1 MKNRISVLLI
11 ALLTLGITSCGTKA
25 AKIESLTDLQGK
37 VIGTLSSG
45 ISEEGSKAMV
55 AALIGG
61 EPSQILSYNR
71 AMDLLAALRS
81 GKIDG
86 FASHQFAADY
96 MLKRNTDV
104 TSIPVLD
111 IPIEGQAIM
120 AVRSEDT
127 QLKAMLDSAIII
139 LKESGVIASLEE
151 EWITNL
157 PAENEPT
164 FNEIPE
170 IEGAATYYVGVSGD
184 LPPLDYVAADGFPA
198 GFNVALLS
206 EMGKILKVNFKFVSL
221 ETQARFTALA
231 SKKIDV
237 VFCHFQSS
245 NTNYF
250 DELKNEGW
258 LATEPYFIYKGGCFI
273 VNK

>member
-1 MKNRISVLLI
+1 MKNKISVLLF
-11 ALLTLGITSCGTKA
+11 ALFALGITSCGTKT
-25 AKIESLTDLQGK
+25 AKIETLADLQGK

-45 ISEEGSKAMV
+45 ISEEGSKAMIT
-55 AALIGG
+55 ALIGG
-61 EPSQILSYNR
+61 EPSQILSFNR
-71 AMDLLAALRS
+71 SLDVLAALRS

-96 MLKRNTDV
+96 NLKRNTDV
-104 TSIPVLD
+104 ISIPVLD

-127 QLKAMLDSAIII
+127 KLKAHLDSAILI
-139 LKESGVIASLEE
+139 LKDNGTIASLEE

-164 FNEIPE
+164 FNEIPV

-206 EMGKILKVNFKFVSL
+206 EIGKILNVNFKFVSL

-250 DELKNEGW
+250 DELKNDGW

-273 VNK
+273 VKK

>member
-1 MKNRISVLLI
+1 MKNKISILLI
-11 ALLTLGITSCGTKA
+11 ALLTLGLASCGTKS
-25 AKIESLTDLQGK
+25 AKVETLADLQGK

-45 ISEEGSKAMV
+45 VSEEGSKAMIT
-55 AALIGG
+55 ALIGG
-61 EPSQILSYNR
+61 EPSQILSFNR
-71 AMDLLAALRS
+71 ALDVLAALRS

-96 MLKRNTDV
+96 LLKRNSDV
-104 TSIPVLD
+104 ISIPVLD

-127 QLKAMLDSAIII
+127 KLKAQLDSAILI
-139 LKESGVIASLEE
+139 LKDNGMIATLEE

-157 PAENEPT
+157 PAENEPA
-164 FNEIPE
+164 FSEIPV

-206 EMGKILKVNFKFVSL
+206 EIGKILNVNFKFVSL

-250 DELKNEGW
+250 DELKNDGW

>member
-1 MKNRISVLLI
+1 MKNKISILLI
-11 ALLTLGITSCGTKA
+11 ALLTLGLASCGTKS
-25 AKIESLTDLQGK
+25 AKVETLADLQGK

-45 ISEEGSKAMV
+45 VSEEGSKAMIT
-55 AALIGG
+55 ALIGG
-61 EPSQILSYNR
+61 EPSQILSFNR
-71 AMDLLAALRS
+71 ALDVLAALRS

-96 MLKRNTDV
+96 LLKRNSDV
-104 TSIPVLD
+104 ISIPVLD

-127 QLKAMLDSAIII
+127 KLKAQLDSAILI
-139 LKESGVIASLEE
+139 LKDNGMIASLEE

-157 PAENEPT
+157 PAENEPA
-164 FNEIPE
+164 FSEIPV

-206 EMGKILKVNFKFVSL
+206 EIGKILNVNFKFVSL

-250 DELKNEGW
+250 DELKNDGW

>member
-1 MKNRISVLLI
+1 MGL
-11 ALLTLGITSCGTKA
+11 TSCRTETK
-25 AKIESLTDLQGK
+25 KIETLAELQGK
-37 VIGTLSSG
+37 VLGNLSSG
-45 ISEEGSKAMV
+45 ISEEGSKAMI

-61 EPSQILSYNR
+61 EPAQILSFNR
-71 AMDLLAALRS
+71 ATDVLAALRS

-96 MLKRNTDV
+96 LLMRDTNI
-104 TSIPVLD
+104 TSIPIAD
-111 IPIEGQAIM
+111 IPIAGEAIM
-120 AVRSEDT
+120 AVRSVDT
-127 QLKAMLDSAIII
+127 VLKAQLDSAIII
-139 LKESGVIASLEE
+139 LKDNGTIDSLEE
-151 EWITNL
+151 EWIKNL

-164 FNEIPE
+164 FKEIPL

-184 LPPLDYVAADGFPA
+184 MPPLDYVASDGFPA

-206 EMGKILKVNFKFVSL
+206 EIGKILNVNFKFVSL

-231 SKKIDV
+231 SKKIDI

-258 LATEPYFIYKGGCFI
+258 LATETYFVYKGGCFI

>member
-1 MKNRISVLLI
+1 MKNKISILLI
-11 ALLTLGITSCGTKA
+11 TLLTLGLASCGTKS
-25 AKIESLTDLQGK
+25 AKVETLADLQGK

-45 ISEEGSKAMV
+45 VSEEGSKAMIT
-55 AALIGG
+55 ALIGG
-61 EPSQILSYNR
+61 EPSQILSFNR
-71 AMDLLAALRS
+71 ALDVLAALRS

-96 MLKRNTDV
+96 LLKRNSDV
-104 TSIPVLD
+104 ISIPVLD

-127 QLKAMLDSAIII
+127 KLKAQLDSAILI
-139 LKESGVIASLEE
+139 LKDNGMIASLEE

-157 PAENEPT
+157 PAENEPA
-164 FNEIPE
+164 FSEIPV

-206 EMGKILKVNFKFVSL
+206 EIGKILNVNFKFVSL

-250 DELKNEGW
+250 DELKNDGW

>member
-1 MKNRISVLLI
+1 MKNKISILLI
-11 ALLTLGITSCGTKA
+11 AVLVMGLTFCGTKTK
-25 AKIESLTDLQGK
+25 KIETLAELQGK
-37 VIGTLSSG
+37 VLGNLSSG
-45 ISEEGSKAMV
+45 VSEEGAKAMV
-55 AALIGG
+55 TALIGG
-61 EPSQILSYNR
+61 DPAQILSFNR
-71 AMDLLAALRS
+71 AIDVLAALKS

-96 MLKRNTDV
+96 LLKRDTSV
-104 TSIPVLD
+104 TSIPIVD

-127 QLKAMLDSAIII
+127 NLKALLDSAIII
-139 LKESGVIASLEE
+139 LNNNGTIKSLED

-164 FNEIPE
+164 FKEIPV

-184 LPPLDYVAADGFPA
+184 LPPLDYVASDGFPA
-198 GFNVALLS
+198 GFNVALLT
-206 EMGKILKVNFKFVSL
+206 EIGKILNLNFKFVSL

-245 NTNYF
+245 NTDYF

-258 LATEPYFIYKGGCFI
+258 LATEPYFIYQGGCFI

>member
-1 MKNRISVLLI
+1 MKNKISILI
-11 ALLTLGITSCGTKA
+11 ITILAFVITSCGPKGT
-25 AKIESLTDLQGK
+25 KIETLTDLQGK
-37 VIGTLSSG
+37 VIGNLSSG
-45 ISEEGSKAMV
+45 ISEDGSKAMIS
-55 AALIGG
+55 ALIGG
-61 EPSQILSYNR
+61 EPAQMLSFNR
-71 AMDLLAALRS
+71 SLDVLAALRS

-96 MLKRNTDV
+96 MLKRNSDV
-104 TSIPVLD
+104 VLIPILD

-120 AVRSEDT
+120 AVRSEDAK
-127 QLKAMLDSAIII
+127 LKSLLDSAIVI
-139 LKESGVIASLEE
+139 LKDNGTIASLEQ

-164 FNEIPE
+164 FKEVPV
-170 IEGAATYYVGVSGD
+170 IEGAASYYVGVSGD

-206 EMGKILKVNFKFVSL
+206 EIGKILNVNFKFVSL

-237 VFCHFQSS
+237 VFCHFQST

-250 DELKNEGW
+250 DELKNDGW
-258 LATEPYFIYKGGCFI
+258 LATEPYFIYKGGCF
-273 VNK
+273 VVKK